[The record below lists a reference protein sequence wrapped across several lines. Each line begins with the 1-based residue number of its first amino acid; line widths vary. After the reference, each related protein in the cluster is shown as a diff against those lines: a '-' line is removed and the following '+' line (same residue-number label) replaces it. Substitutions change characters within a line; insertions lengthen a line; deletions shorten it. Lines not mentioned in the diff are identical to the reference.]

1 MGTAQPRTVV
11 REFRQ
16 LSDRAGSQLPSCC
29 RNASSLNLPSAAS
42 PERSSITSST
52 DDLTAV
58 GDKYHSQNNDPNSE
72 SRQACDLGGMRNN
85 VRRCFSR
92 RCTHSQRQNI
102 VPMRT
107 ICKWHRFVSNLGFKN
122 LMLDD
127 ASRSMFGSH
136 ISPREHENG
145 AKPAVARNVAV
156 DACLM

>member
-92 RCTHSQRQNI
+92 RCTLTAPKYRPNADDLQVAS
-102 VPMRT
+102 
-107 ICKWHRFVSNLGFKN
+107 ICVELGFQK
-122 LMLDD
+122 LDVGRC
-127 ASRSMFGSH
+127 SSQYFRVK
-136 ISPREHENG
+136 RLTT
-145 AKPAVARNVAV
+145 KARVRKRG
-156 DACLM
+156 